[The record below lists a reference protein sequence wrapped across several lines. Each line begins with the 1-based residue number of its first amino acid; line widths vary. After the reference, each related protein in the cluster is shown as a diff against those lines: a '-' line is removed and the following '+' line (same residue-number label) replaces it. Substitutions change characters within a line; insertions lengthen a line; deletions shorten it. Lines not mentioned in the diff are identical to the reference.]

1 LNARVLEGNLAAL
14 AGDPL
19 LASLLLRE
27 QPSRELVFLDSTG
40 GLPVPARAGA
50 RARPYHSTVD
60 PQREGQRLAAQYAD
74 GGYLVALGLGAG
86 YHLRPL
92 LTHPEMGRLLI
103 VERDPALAR
112 AVLERIDLRN
122 LLLDRRVRLLLGP
135 EPEEVGAA
143 LLAEYLPAVH
153 GKLRTMPL
161 RASVEEH
168 ESYYRR
174 VVAAIQRALEQVA
187 GDYSVQARFGGKW
200 YRNTLANLELAER
213 CSFALPPI
221 EAAAVAGAGPSLER
235 QLELLSGLRPR
246 PFLIATDTALPALL
260 GRGIIPDLAVSIDC
274 QLSSY
279 HHFLQGLPSHVPL
292 VLDLAS
298 PPILS
303 RSARRAMF
311 FASAHPLARYLSA
324 RWRALPPVDSSGGNV
339 AHAAVSVALQL
350 GARELY
356 LLGLDFSYPEGK
368 PYSRGTYLYP
378 LFGSGA
384 SRLAPLEGGLLSFV
398 FTRPGL
404 YREQGLGF
412 LRYGTPQL
420 LGYKERLEA
429 LAGSSE
435 ARFTALPGRGAALK
449 LPERELPAAAGVSGS
464 VPGSGGALGAG
475 AAGPLDCAAASMDWR
490 SFLDQYARGLQRLA
504 APPEAAGRFLLELDP
519 ESRKLWATILP
530 AAAWLRESLPPD
542 ERMGR
547 RVLERAREWS
557 LATARRLLDR

>member
-1 LNARVLEGNLAAL
+1 LKARVLEGNLAAL
-14 AGDPL
+14 AGGDPP
-19 LASLLLRE
+19 LATRLLRE
-27 QPSRELVFLDSTG
+27 QPSRKLVFLDTAG
-40 GLPVPARAGA
+40 GLPVPACAGP
-50 RARPYHSTVD
+50 RPRPYHSTVD
-60 PQREGQRLAAQYAD
+60 PEREGQRLAAQYAD
-74 GGYLVALGLGAG
+74 GGFLVALGLGAG
-86 YHLRPL
+86 YHLAPL
-92 LTHPEMGRLLI
+92 LAYPAMGRLLI

-112 AVLERIDLRN
+112 AVLERIDLRD

-135 EPEEVGAA
+135 EPEEVGTA

-153 GKLRTMPL
+153 GNLRTMPL

-168 ESYYRR
+168 EGYYRG
-174 VVAAIQRALEQVA
+174 VVAAVQQALGRVA

-200 YRNTLANLELAER
+200 YLNTLANLELAER
-213 CSFALPPI
+213 CSIALPPI

-260 GRGIIPDLAVSIDC
+260 GRGFTPELVVSIDC
-274 QLSSY
+274 QQYSY
-279 HHFLQGLPSHVPL
+279 HHFLQGLPRQVPL

-303 RSARRAMF
+303 RLAGRAMF

-324 RWRALPPVDSSGGNV
+324 RWRALPFVDSSGGNV
-339 AHAAVSVALQL
+339 AHAAVSVALLL

-384 SRLAPLEGGLLSFV
+384 SRLAPLEGRLLSFV

-404 YREQGLGF
+404 YREQGQGF
-412 LRYGTPQL
+412 LRYGTSQL
-420 LGYKERLEA
+420 QRYKERLED
-429 LAGSSE
+429 LARGTE
-435 ARFTALPGRGAALK
+435 VRFTALPGRGAALK
-449 LPERELPAAAGVSGS
+449 LPERSAPASIG
-464 VPGSGGALGAG
+464 GSGGAPSAG
-475 AAGPLDCAAASMDWR
+475 QASTDWQ
-490 SFLDQYARGLQRLA
+490 SFLEQYARSLQRLA
-504 APPEAAGRFLLELDP
+504 APTDAAGRFLLDLDP
-519 ESRKLWATILP
+519 ESQKLWATVLP
-530 AAAWLRESLPPD
+530 AAAWLRERLPPG
-542 ERMGR
+542 ERTSR

-557 LATARRLLDR
+557 VATAQRLLDK